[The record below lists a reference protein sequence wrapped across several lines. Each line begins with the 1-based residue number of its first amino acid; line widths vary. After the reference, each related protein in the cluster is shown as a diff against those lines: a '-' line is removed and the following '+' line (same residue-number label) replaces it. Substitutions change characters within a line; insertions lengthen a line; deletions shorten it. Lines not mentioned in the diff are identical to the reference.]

1 MFAVNSRHCSV
12 MRSITFLTLL
22 LISSFSFAQKG
33 LTSFGLQFK
42 PIVPVSY
49 FNAGPV
55 NLSDSIVNI
64 EIKQKLG
71 YSMGMIIRHNVTNL
85 ISFET
90 GINYVRRNYSIE
102 AKSKINT
109 LDDQLE
115 FGFVNYEIPLQA
127 LVYVQLSRS
136 LFMNVSSGIGLNA
149 YPSHVIS
156 FGENLLLEQL
166 SLRGRIIG
174 LSYLANIGF
183 EYKTEE
189 KGNFYLGASLVT
201 PLSHLT
207 QTQIKYEY
215 QNATFSEF
223 TSFLNGNYI
232 TIDLRY
238 FFAAEKE

>member
-1 MFAVNSRHCSV
+1 MGNF
-12 MRSITFLTLL
+12 SI
-22 LISSFSFAQKG
+22 AQKG
-33 LTSFGLQFK
+33 TTSFGLQLK

-49 FNAGPV
+49 FQAGPL
-55 NLSDSIVNI
+55 NLSDTIVDI

-71 YSMGMIIRHNVTNL
+71 YSMGMIIRHNITNL

-90 GINYVRRNYSIE
+90 GINYVRRNYAI
-102 AKSKINT
+102 AATSKIGT
-109 LDDQLE
+109 LNDQLE

-127 LVYVQLSRS
+127 LVYVQLSKRIY
-136 LFMNVSSGIGLNA
+136 MNVSSGIGLNA

-156 FGENLLLEQL
+156 SGENLLLEQL

-189 KGNFYLGASLVT
+189 KGNFYLGASLVN
-201 PLSHLT
+201 PLSPIT
-207 QTQIKYEY
+207 ETKIKYEY

-223 TSFLNGNYI
+223 TAFLNGNYI

-238 FFAAEKE
+238 FFPAEKE

>member
-1 MFAVNSRHCSV
+1 MGNF
-12 MRSITFLTLL
+12 SI
-22 LISSFSFAQKG
+22 AQKG
-33 LTSFGLQFK
+33 TTSFGLQLK

-49 FNAGPV
+49 FQAGPL
-55 NLSDSIVNI
+55 NLSDTIVDI

-71 YSMGMIIRHNVTNL
+71 YSMGMIIRHNITDL

-90 GINYVRRNYSIE
+90 GINYVRRNYAI
-102 AKSKINT
+102 AATSKIGT
-109 LDDQLE
+109 LNDQLE

-127 LVYVQLSRS
+127 LVYVQLSKRIY
-136 LFMNVSSGIGLNA
+136 MNVSSGIGLNA

-156 FGENLLLEQL
+156 SGENLLLEQL

-189 KGNFYLGASLVT
+189 NGNFYLGASLVT
-201 PLSHLT
+201 PLSPIT
-207 QTQIKYEY
+207 ETKIKYEY

-223 TSFLNGNYI
+223 TAFLNGNYI

-238 FFAAEKE
+238 FFPAEKE

>member
-1 MFAVNSRHCSV
+1 
-12 MRSITFLTLL
+12 MRVITFLVILL
-22 LISSFSFAQKG
+22 MGNFSIAQKG
-33 LTSFGLQFK
+33 TTSFGLQLK

-49 FNAGPV
+49 FQAGPL
-55 NLSDSIVNI
+55 NLSDTIVDI

-71 YSMGMIIRHNVTNL
+71 YSMGMIIRHNITNL

-90 GINYVRRNYSIE
+90 GINYVRRNYAI
-102 AKSKINT
+102 AATSKIGT
-109 LDDQLE
+109 LNDQLE

-127 LVYVQLSRS
+127 LVYVQLSKRIY
-136 LFMNVSSGIGLNA
+136 MNVSSGIGLNA

-156 FGENLLLEQL
+156 SGENLLLEQL

-189 KGNFYLGASLVT
+189 KGNFYLGTSLVT
-201 PLSHLT
+201 PLSPIT
-207 QTQIKYEY
+207 ETQIKYEH
-215 QNATFSEF
+215 QNANFTEF

-238 FFAAEKE
+238 FFPAEKE

>member
-1 MFAVNSRHCSV
+1 
-12 MRSITFLTLL
+12 MRAITILSIL

-55 NLSDSIVNI
+55 SLSDTIVKI
-64 EIKQKLG
+64 EIKQKTG
-71 YSMGMIIRHNVTNL
+71 YSMGMIIRHNITNL

-90 GINYVRRNYSIE
+90 GINYVRRNYKI
-102 AKSKINT
+102 AATSKINT
-109 LDDQLE
+109 LNDQLE
-115 FGFVNYEIPLQA
+115 FGFVNYEIHLQA
-127 LVYVQLSRS
+127 LVYVQLSKR
-136 LFMNVSSGIGLNA
+136 LYMNVSSGIALNA

-156 FGENLLLEQL
+156 LGENLLLEQL

-183 EYKTEE
+183 EYKTE
-189 KGNFYLGASLVT
+189 KSGNFYLGGSLVT
-201 PLSHLT
+201 PLSPIT
-207 QTQIKYEY
+207 ETQIKYEY
-215 QNATFSEF
+215 QTASFAEF

-238 FFAAEKE
+238 FFPAEKDE

>member
-1 MFAVNSRHCSV
+1 
-12 MRSITFLTLL
+12 MRSITILTFLF
-22 LISSFSFAQKG
+22 ISNFGFTQKG

-49 FNAGPV
+49 FQAGPV
-55 NLSDSIVNI
+55 SLDDSIVNV

-71 YSMGMIIRHNVTNL
+71 YSMGMIIRHNITDL

-90 GINYVRRNYSIE
+90 GINYVRRNYNIT
-102 AKSKINT
+102 ADSKTGPLN
-109 LDDQLE
+109 DQLD
-115 FGFVNYEIPLQA
+115 FGFINYEIPIQA
-127 LVYVQLSRS
+127 LVYVQLSKS
-136 LFMNVSSGIGLNA
+136 LYMNVSSGIGLNA

-183 EYKTEE
+183 EYKTQE

-201 PLSHLT
+201 PLSPIT
-207 QTQIKYEY
+207 ETRIKYEY
-215 QNATFSEF
+215 QNANFSEF

-238 FFAAEKE
+238 FLPEEKDK

>member
-1 MFAVNSRHCSV
+1 
-12 MRSITFLTLL
+12 MRIITFLTIFLL
-22 LISSFSFAQKG
+22 ANFSIAQKG
-33 LTSFGLQFK
+33 LTSFGIQFK

-49 FNAGPV
+49 FKAGPI
-55 NLSDSIVNI
+55 NLSDSLVNI
-64 EIKQKLG
+64 DIKQQTG
-71 YSMGMIIRHNVTNL
+71 YSMGMIIRHNITNL

-90 GINYVRRNYSIE
+90 GINYVRRNY
-102 AKSKINT
+102 AVAATSKIGT
-109 LDDQLE
+109 LNDQLE

-127 LVYVQLSRS
+127 LVYVQLSKR

-156 FGENLLLEQL
+156 FGDNLLLEQL

-189 KGNFYLGASLVT
+189 KGNFYLGTSLVT
-201 PLSHLT
+201 PLSPIT
-207 QTQIKYEY
+207 ETQIKYEY
-215 QNATFSEF
+215 QNANFTEF

-238 FFAAEKE
+238 FFPAEKED

>member
-1 MFAVNSRHCSV
+1 
-12 MRSITFLTLL
+12 MRVITFLTIF
-22 LISSFSFAQKG
+22 LIGNVSIAQKG

-71 YSMGMIIRHNVTNL
+71 YSMGMIIRHNITNL

-90 GINYVRRNYSIE
+90 GINYVRRNYTI
-102 AKSKINT
+102 AATSKVST
-109 LDDQLE
+109 LNDRLE

-127 LVYVQLSRS
+127 LVYVQLSKS

-156 FGENLLLEQL
+156 FGDNLLLEQL

-183 EYKTEE
+183 EYKAE
-189 KGNFYLGASLVT
+189 KSGNFYLGASLVT
-201 PLSHLT
+201 PLSPIT
-207 QTQIKYEY
+207 ETQIKYEY
-215 QNATFSEF
+215 QNANFTEF

-238 FFAAEKE
+238 FFPAEKED

>member
-1 MFAVNSRHCSV
+1 MGNF
-12 MRSITFLTLL
+12 SI
-22 LISSFSFAQKG
+22 AQKG
-33 LTSFGLQFK
+33 TTSFGLQLK

-49 FNAGPV
+49 FQAGPL
-55 NLSDSIVNI
+55 NLSDTIVDI

-71 YSMGMIIRHNVTNL
+71 YSMGMIIRHNITDL

-90 GINYVRRNYSIE
+90 GINYVRRNYAI
-102 AKSKINT
+102 AATSKIGT
-109 LDDQLE
+109 LNDQLE

-127 LVYVQLSRS
+127 LVYVQLSKRIY
-136 LFMNVSSGIGLNA
+136 MNVSSGIGLNA

-156 FGENLLLEQL
+156 SGENLLLEQL

-183 EYKTEE
+183 EYETEE

-201 PLSHLT
+201 PLSPIT
-207 QTQIKYEY
+207 ETKIKYEY

-223 TSFLNGNYI
+223 TAFLNGNYI

-238 FFAAEKE
+238 FFPAEKE

>member
-1 MFAVNSRHCSV
+1 
-12 MRSITFLTLL
+12 MRGITVLTIFLIGTVSL
-22 LISSFSFAQKG
+22 AQKG
-33 LTSFGLQFK
+33 TTSFGLQLK

-49 FNAGPV
+49 FQAGPL
-55 NLSDSIVNI
+55 NLSDTIVDI

-71 YSMGMIIRHNVTNL
+71 YSMGMIIRHNITDL

-90 GINYVRRNYSIE
+90 GINYVRRNYAI
-102 AKSKINT
+102 AATSKIGILN
-109 LDDQLE
+109 DQLE

-127 LVYVQLSRS
+127 LVYVQLSKS
-136 LFMNVSSGIGLNA
+136 LYMNVSSGIGLNA

-156 FGENLLLEQL
+156 SGENLLLEQL

-201 PLSHLT
+201 PLSPIT
-207 QTQIKYEY
+207 ETKIKYEY
-215 QNATFSEF
+215 QPATFSEF
-223 TSFLNGNYI
+223 TAFLNGNYI

-238 FFAAEKE
+238 FFPAEKD

>member
-1 MFAVNSRHCSV
+1 
-12 MRSITFLTLL
+12 MRVITFLVILL
-22 LISSFSFAQKG
+22 MGNFSIAQKG
-33 LTSFGLQFK
+33 TTSFGLQLK

-49 FNAGPV
+49 FQAGPL
-55 NLSDSIVNI
+55 NLSDAIVDI

-71 YSMGMIIRHNVTNL
+71 YSMGMIIRHNITNL

-90 GINYVRRNYSIE
+90 GINYVRRNYAI
-102 AKSKINT
+102 AATSKIGT
-109 LDDQLE
+109 LNDQLE

-127 LVYVQLSRS
+127 LVYVQLSKRIY
-136 LFMNVSSGIGLNA
+136 MNVSSGIGLNA

-156 FGENLLLEQL
+156 SGENLLLEQL

-201 PLSHLT
+201 PLSPIT
-207 QTQIKYEY
+207 ETKIKYEY

-223 TSFLNGNYI
+223 TAFLNGNYI

-238 FFAAEKE
+238 FFPAEKE

>member
-1 MFAVNSRHCSV
+1 
-12 MRSITFLTLL
+12 MRGITVLTIFLIGTVSL
-22 LISSFSFAQKG
+22 AQKG
-33 LTSFGLQFK
+33 TTSFGLQFK

-49 FNAGPV
+49 FNAGPI
-55 NLSDSIVNI
+55 NLSDTIVNI

-71 YSMGMIIRHNVTNL
+71 YSMGMIIRHNITDL

-90 GINYVRRNYSIE
+90 GINYVRRNYAI
-102 AKSKINT
+102 AATSKIGT
-109 LDDQLE
+109 LNDQLE

-127 LVYVQLSRS
+127 LVYVQLSKRIY
-136 LFMNVSSGIGLNA
+136 MNVSSGIGLNA

-156 FGENLLLEQL
+156 SGENLLLEQL

-201 PLSHLT
+201 PLSPIT
-207 QTQIKYEY
+207 ETKIKYEY

-223 TSFLNGNYI
+223 TAFLNGNYI

-238 FFAAEKE
+238 FFPAEKE

>member
-1 MFAVNSRHCSV
+1 
-12 MRSITFLTLL
+12 MRVITFLVILL
-22 LISSFSFAQKG
+22 MGNFSIAQKG
-33 LTSFGLQFK
+33 TTSFGLQLK

-49 FNAGPV
+49 FQAGPL
-55 NLSDSIVNI
+55 NLSDTIVDI

-71 YSMGMIIRHNVTNL
+71 YSMGMIIRHNITNL

-90 GINYVRRNYSIE
+90 GINYVRRNYAI
-102 AKSKINT
+102 AATSKIGT
-109 LDDQLE
+109 LNDQLD

-127 LVYVQLSRS
+127 LVYVQLSKRIY
-136 LFMNVSSGIGLNA
+136 MNVSSGIGLNA

-156 FGENLLLEQL
+156 SGENLLLEQL

-201 PLSHLT
+201 PLSPIT
-207 QTQIKYEY
+207 ETKIKYEY

-223 TSFLNGNYI
+223 TAFLNGNYI

-238 FFAAEKE
+238 FFPAEKE

>member
-1 MFAVNSRHCSV
+1 
-12 MRSITFLTLL
+12 MRVITFLVILL
-22 LISSFSFAQKG
+22 MGNFSIAQKG
-33 LTSFGLQFK
+33 TTSFGLQLK

-49 FNAGPV
+49 FQAGPL
-55 NLSDSIVNI
+55 NLSDTIVDI

-71 YSMGMIIRHNVTNL
+71 YSMGMIIRHNITNL

-90 GINYVRRNYSIE
+90 GINYVRRNYAI
-102 AKSKINT
+102 AATSKIGT
-109 LDDQLE
+109 LNDQLE

-127 LVYVQLSRS
+127 LVYVQLSKS
-136 LFMNVSSGIGLNA
+136 IYMNVSSGIGLNA

-156 FGENLLLEQL
+156 SGENLLLEQL

-201 PLSHLT
+201 PLSPIT
-207 QTQIKYEY
+207 ETKIKYEY

-223 TSFLNGNYI
+223 TAFLNGNYI

-238 FFAAEKE
+238 FFPAEKE

>member
-1 MFAVNSRHCSV
+1 MGNF
-12 MRSITFLTLL
+12 SI
-22 LISSFSFAQKG
+22 AQKG
-33 LTSFGLQFK
+33 TTSFGLQLK

-49 FNAGPV
+49 FQAGPL
-55 NLSDSIVNI
+55 NLSDAIVDI

-71 YSMGMIIRHNVTNL
+71 YSMGMIIRHNITNL

-90 GINYVRRNYSIE
+90 GINYVRRNYAI
-102 AKSKINT
+102 AATSKIGT
-109 LDDQLE
+109 LNDQLE

-127 LVYVQLSRS
+127 LVYVQLSKRIY
-136 LFMNVSSGIGLNA
+136 MNVSSGIGLNA

-156 FGENLLLEQL
+156 SGENLLLEQL

-201 PLSHLT
+201 PLSPIT
-207 QTQIKYEY
+207 ETKIKYEY

-223 TSFLNGNYI
+223 TAFLNGNYI

-238 FFAAEKE
+238 FFPAEKE

>member
-1 MFAVNSRHCSV
+1 MGNF
-12 MRSITFLTLL
+12 SI
-22 LISSFSFAQKG
+22 AQKG
-33 LTSFGLQFK
+33 TTSFGLQLK

-49 FNAGPV
+49 FQAGPL
-55 NLSDSIVNI
+55 NLSDTIVDI

-71 YSMGMIIRHNVTNL
+71 YSMGMIIRHNITDL

-90 GINYVRRNYSIE
+90 GINYVRRNYAI
-102 AKSKINT
+102 AATSKIGT
-109 LDDQLE
+109 LNDQLE

-127 LVYVQLSRS
+127 LVYVQLSKRIY
-136 LFMNVSSGIGLNA
+136 MNVSSGIGLNA

-156 FGENLLLEQL
+156 SGENLLLEQL

-201 PLSHLT
+201 PLSPIT
-207 QTQIKYEY
+207 ETKIKYEY

-223 TSFLNGNYI
+223 TAFLNGNYI

-238 FFAAEKE
+238 FFPAEKE

>member
-1 MFAVNSRHCSV
+1 
-12 MRSITFLTLL
+12 MRVITFLVILL
-22 LISSFSFAQKG
+22 MGNFSIAQKG
-33 LTSFGLQFK
+33 TTSFGLQLK

-49 FNAGPV
+49 FQAGPL
-55 NLSDSIVNI
+55 NLSDTIVDI

-71 YSMGMIIRHNVTNL
+71 YSMGMIIRHNITNL

-90 GINYVRRNYSIE
+90 GINYVRRNYAI
-102 AKSKINT
+102 AAISKIGT
-109 LDDQLE
+109 LNDQLE

-127 LVYVQLSRS
+127 LVYVQLSKRIY
-136 LFMNVSSGIGLNA
+136 MNVSSGIGLNA

-156 FGENLLLEQL
+156 SGENLLLEQL

-201 PLSHLT
+201 PLSPIT
-207 QTQIKYEY
+207 ETKIKYEY

-223 TSFLNGNYI
+223 TAFLNGNYI

-238 FFAAEKE
+238 FFPAEKE

>member
-1 MFAVNSRHCSV
+1 
-12 MRSITFLTLL
+12 MRIITFLIIF
-22 LISSFSFAQKG
+22 LIGNVSIAQKG

-64 EIKQKLG
+64 EVKQKLG
-71 YSMGMIIRHNVTNL
+71 YSMGMIIRHNITDL

-90 GINYVRRNYSIE
+90 GINY
-102 AKSKINT
+102 
-109 LDDQLE
+109 
-115 FGFVNYEIPLQA
+115 EIPIQA
-127 LVYVQLSRS
+127 LVYVQLSKS
-136 LFMNVSSGIGLNA
+136 LYMNVSSGIGLNA

-166 SLRGRIIG
+166 SLRGRILG

-183 EYKTEE
+183 EYRAEE

-201 PLSHLT
+201 PLSPIT

-223 TSFLNGNYI
+223 TAFLNGNYI

-238 FFAAEKE
+238 FFPAEKDE

>member
-1 MFAVNSRHCSV
+1 MGNF
-12 MRSITFLTLL
+12 SI
-22 LISSFSFAQKG
+22 AQKG
-33 LTSFGLQFK
+33 TTSFGLQLK

-49 FNAGPV
+49 FQAGPL
-55 NLSDSIVNI
+55 NLSDTIVDI

-71 YSMGMIIRHNVTNL
+71 YSMGMIIRHNITNL

-90 GINYVRRNYSIE
+90 GINYVRRNYAI
-102 AKSKINT
+102 AATSKIGT
-109 LDDQLE
+109 LNDQLE

-127 LVYVQLSRS
+127 LVYVQLSKRIY
-136 LFMNVSSGIGLNA
+136 MNVSSGIGLNA

-156 FGENLLLEQL
+156 SGENLLLEQL

-201 PLSHLT
+201 PLSPIT
-207 QTQIKYEY
+207 ETKIKYEY

-223 TSFLNGNYI
+223 TAFLNGNYI

-238 FFAAEKE
+238 FFPAEKE

>member
-1 MFAVNSRHCSV
+1 
-12 MRSITFLTLL
+12 MRIITFLILFLL
-22 LISSFSFAQKG
+22 GNVSIAQKG

-55 NLSDSIVNI
+55 NLNDSIVNI

-71 YSMGMIIRHNVTNL
+71 YSMGMIIRHNITNL

-90 GINYVRRNYSIE
+90 GINYVRRNYSIG
-102 AKSKINT
+102 AKSKVNT
-109 LDDQLE
+109 LDDQLD

-127 LVYVQLSRS
+127 LVYVQLSKN
-136 LFMNVSSGIGLNA
+136 LYMNVSSGIGLNA

-156 FGENLLLEQL
+156 LGENLLLEQL

-183 EYKTEE
+183 EYRTEE

-201 PLSHLT
+201 PLSPLT
-207 QTQIKYEY
+207 ETQIKYEY
-215 QNATFSEF
+215 QNANFSEF
-223 TSFLNGNYI
+223 TTFLNGNYI

-238 FFAAEKE
+238 FFPVEKE

>member
-1 MFAVNSRHCSV
+1 
-12 MRSITFLTLL
+12 MRVITFLVILL
-22 LISSFSFAQKG
+22 MGNFSIAQKG
-33 LTSFGLQFK
+33 TTSFGLQLK

-49 FNAGPV
+49 FQAGPL
-55 NLSDSIVNI
+55 NLSDTIVDI

-71 YSMGMIIRHNVTNL
+71 YSMGMIIRHNITDL

-90 GINYVRRNYSIE
+90 GINYVRRNYAI
-102 AKSKINT
+102 AATSKIGT
-109 LDDQLE
+109 LNDQLE

-127 LVYVQLSRS
+127 LVYVQLSKS
-136 LFMNVSSGIGLNA
+136 IYMNVSSGIGLNA

-156 FGENLLLEQL
+156 SGENLLLEQL

-201 PLSHLT
+201 PLSPIT
-207 QTQIKYEY
+207 ETKIKYEY
-215 QNATFSEF
+215 QTATFSEF
-223 TSFLNGNYI
+223 TAFLNGNYI

-238 FFAAEKE
+238 FFPAEKE